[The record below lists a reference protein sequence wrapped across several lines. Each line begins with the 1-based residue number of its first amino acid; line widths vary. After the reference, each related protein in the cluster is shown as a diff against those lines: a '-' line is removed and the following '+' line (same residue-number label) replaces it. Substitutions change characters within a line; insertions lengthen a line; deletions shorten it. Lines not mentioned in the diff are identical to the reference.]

1 MIARAYRLGRT
12 GRNVAKQGRSLE
24 PVVCEVP
31 VRCAADDAFEVFT
44 EATGAWWPPGFSAA
58 GDDLA
63 GVVVEG
69 RVGGRVY
76 EVAGNGSR
84 HDWGTVTAWEP
95 GRRLELAWTLGVRTP
110 SDPPTRVAV
119 DFADAGPDAGRV
131 RLAHAG
137 WQPGQES
144 DRERF
149 AADGGWSVVLDAYRT
164 YADIA

>member
-1 MIARAYRLGRT
+1 MIARAYRLRRT
-12 GRNVAKQGRSLE
+12 GRNVAKQGRSRE

-31 VRCAADDAFEVFT
+31 VRCAAGDAYAVFT

-69 RVGGRVY
+69 WVGGRVY
-76 EVAGNGSR
+76 EVAGDGTR
-84 HDWGTVTAWEP
+84 YEWATVTAWEP
-95 GRRLELAWTLGVRTP
+95 DRRLELAWTLGVRTP
-110 SDPPTRVAV
+110 ADPPTRVEV
-119 DFADAGPDAGRV
+119 GFADAGTDAARV
-131 RLAHAG
+131 RLSHGG
-137 WQPGQES
+137 WQPGQEA